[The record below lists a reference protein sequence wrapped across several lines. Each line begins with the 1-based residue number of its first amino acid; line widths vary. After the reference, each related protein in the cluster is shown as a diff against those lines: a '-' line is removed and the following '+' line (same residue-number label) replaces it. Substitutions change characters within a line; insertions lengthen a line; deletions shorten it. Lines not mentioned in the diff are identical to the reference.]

1 MTLEQAQATLRDKQL
16 VLGTVEQVDSP
27 KVAVGRV
34 VNQRPS
40 ELTEVDENTAVNIEI
55 DSS

>member
-16 VLGTVEQVDSP
+16 ILGTVVQVDSP
-27 KVAVGRV
+27 KAAAGRV

-40 ELTEVDENTAVNIEI
+40 ELTEVEENTPVNVEI